1 MNPWTEKALADDL
14 HLGDPVEAAIIVRE
28 GEGFEVLDCGR
39 CGGKAYFRPTV
50 GAFQCWDCRAILL
63 VGPHRSSLFAG
74 GEGEGRPTT
83 NEFRPQGHEPTPIH
97 H

>member
-63 VGPHRSSLFAG
+63 VGPPPEFPVRW
-74 GEGEGRPTT
+74 GR
-83 NEFRPQGHEPTPIH
+83 G
-97 H
+97 